1 MRRALAALNDDLDS
15 RWGVRIDLRT
25 GVNTGEVVVDP
36 AKSADLLV
44 GDTLNVAARLEQAAA
59 PGEVLVGSETYRLV
73 RDDARLEPV
82 PAPLE
87 LKGKGRPVSAFRLVD
102 GSRSERRQRARL
114 QA

>member
-59 PGEVLVGSETYRLV
+59 PGEVLVGSETYRLA
-73 RDDARLEPV
+73 RDDARPGAV
-82 PAPLE
+82 APPRP
-87 LKGKGRPVSAFRLVD
+87 KGKGRPAPALRLVD
-102 GSRSERRQRARL
+102 GAHPARRRPR
-114 QA
+114 